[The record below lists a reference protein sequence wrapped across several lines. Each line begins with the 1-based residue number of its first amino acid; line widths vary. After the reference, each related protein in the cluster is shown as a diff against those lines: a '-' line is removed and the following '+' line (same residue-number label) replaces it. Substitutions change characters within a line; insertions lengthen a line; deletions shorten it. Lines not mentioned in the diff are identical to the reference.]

1 MKEYSKAFVEVLEI
15 LSYIPKEE
23 YRKIPEE
30 KIEIFKANMDKDYKF
45 KINPNEEL
53 SNQKI
58 SKEANAILITIF
70 RDYFATEGQK
80 EKLEKILNFNQKKEE
95 EDKHNKYNPDK
106 IFEKTDIKLEEYKE
120 ETNLQEIKKETFF
133 EKFINYIKNIFK
145 KI

>member
-15 LSYIPKEE
+15 LSYIPEEE
-23 YRKIPEE
+23 YRKIPKE

-80 EKLEKILNFNQKKEE
+80 EKLEKILNFNQKRED

-106 IFEKTDIKLEEYKE
+106 IFKKTDIKLEDNKE
-120 ETNLQEIKKETFF
+120 ETSLQEIKKENFF
-133 EKFINYIKNIFK
+133 EKFIKYIKNIFK